1 MKVTEQIDAMEA
13 SAVDPYKY
21 PGGDTYSGVRCDAAT
36 AHTCCGLLRHLSWL
50 DHDHVDGADFAST
63 LHRTWLQRSD
73 LQRFSAADVQD
84 RCFWADHWTGRL
96 LSGDAGARGHRR
108 RRARGDQ
115 RGGDLLALHH
125 SRRRVAGP
133 ADPGVLP
140 MTAPMKTK
148 ADAAPIQSKNSAQ
161 VFRQAE
167 SAERNRSGSRAK
179 GETLSVLG
187 RSGTGKSVL
196 LKLIIGLQ
204 QPDSGSIRIHGQ
216 EITGLSRQQL
226 NEIRKTMG
234 FLFQN
239 SALYDSL
246 TVEQNVAFPLERA
259 GGLSD
264 AERKKRVR
272 ELLATVGMEKDLDKL
287 PGQIS
292 GGMQKRVGL
301 ARALALSPDILLF
314 DEPTAGLDPITA
326 SEIDALILKM
336 QKETNLT
343 SIVVTHDLP
352 SARAVSDRLAL
363 MRDGEIL
370 IEGSFKDLQASK
382 DEFVV
387 QFLNRDS

>member
-1 MKVTEQIDAMEA
+1 VKALCKSFGEQSVLNGIDLE
-13 SAVDPYKY
+13 V
-21 PGGDTYSGVRCDAAT
+21 
-36 AHTCCGLLRHLSWL
+36 
-50 DHDHVDGADFAST
+50 
-63 LHRTWLQRSD
+63 
-73 LQRFSAADVQD
+73 
-84 RCFWADHWTGRL
+84 
-96 LSGDAGARGHRR
+96 
-108 RRARGDQ
+108 
-115 RGGDLLALHH
+115 
-125 SRRRVAGP
+125 
-133 ADPGVLP
+133 
-140 MTAPMKTK
+140 
-148 ADAAPIQSKNSAQ
+148 
-161 VFRQAE
+161 
-167 SAERNRSGSRAK
+167 AK

-204 QPDSGSIRIHGQ
+204 QPDSGSIRVHGQ
-216 EITGLSRQQL
+216 EITGLTRQQL
-226 NEIRKTMG
+226 NEIRRTMG

-259 GGLSD
+259 GGLSN

-301 ARALALSPDILLF
+301 ARALALSPDIVLF
-314 DEPTAGLDPITA
+314 DEPTTGLDPITA

-352 SARAVSDRLAL
+352 SARMVSDRLAL

-387 QFLNRDS
+387 QFLSRDS